1 MNHYVGPHFRQT
13 AWVYL
18 GKQTAWVYLI
28 LYLFLC
34 VSLLKLYYFLHRI
47 QIVSSFL
54 ANMEKASVFTKLTW
68 RVSLRSQISEMIN
81 TRVKKSVS

>member
-1 MNHYVGPHFRQT
+1 MHVHTSDRQHKPT
-13 AWVYL
+13 WENS
-18 GKQTAWVYLI
+18 LI

-34 VSLLKLYYFLHRI
+34 VSLLKLYCFLHRI

-54 ANMEKASVFTKLTW
+54 ANMEKASMFTKLAW
-68 RVSLRSQISEMIN
+68 RACLRSQISEIIY